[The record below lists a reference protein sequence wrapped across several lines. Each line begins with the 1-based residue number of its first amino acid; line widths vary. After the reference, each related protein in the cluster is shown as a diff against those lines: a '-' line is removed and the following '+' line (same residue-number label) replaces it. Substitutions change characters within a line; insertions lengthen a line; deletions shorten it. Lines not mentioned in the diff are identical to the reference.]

1 MFLHQFPN
9 HDIYDM
15 DIYDFFT
22 CHIVTFTTYKSSI
35 YDDTFFDTMESARLS
50 LPLGHH
56 DGVWSWMT
64 TNMPSTASPQVNN
77 RIAATMRGLVPF
89 MVFILLISL
98 DYSTGAAPSY
108 NGTLYQGDIML
119 TDDERRSIFGDDD
132 GITQHSGAAPSY
144 NGTLY
149 QGDIMLTDDERRS
162 IFGDDDGITQHSAK
176 EGREWPN
183 GEIPYVISGRR
194 FSNRDKNKIKNAMKE
209 FEDKTCI
216 TFVPKRRTDKYYI
229 NIKHDRG
236 CSSFVGRI
244 PEGVWINGIRYDPR
258 YGQPV
263 QLERDGCMSDG
274 T

>member
-1 MFLHQFPN
+1 
-9 HDIYDM
+9 
-15 DIYDFFT
+15 
-22 CHIVTFTTYKSSI
+22 
-35 YDDTFFDTMESARLS
+35 MESARLS

-89 MVFILLISL
+89 MVFILLIDSL
-98 DYSTGAAPSY
+98 DYST
-108 NGTLYQGDIML
+108 
-119 TDDERRSIFGDDD
+119 
-132 GITQHSGAAPSY
+132 GAAPSY

>member
-1 MFLHQFPN
+1 
-9 HDIYDM
+9 
-15 DIYDFFT
+15 
-22 CHIVTFTTYKSSI
+22 
-35 YDDTFFDTMESARLS
+35 
-50 LPLGHH
+50 
-56 DGVWSWMT
+56 
-64 TNMPSTASPQVNN
+64 
-77 RIAATMRGLVPF
+77 
-89 MVFILLISL
+89 
-98 DYSTGAAPSY
+98 
-108 NGTLYQGDIML
+108 ML

-216 TFVPKRRTDKYYI
+216 TFVPKRRNDKYYI
-229 NIKHDRG
+229 NIKHDYKAG
-236 CSSFVGRI
+236 CSSYIGRI
-244 PEGVWINGIRYDPR
+244 TEDDWLNRIYPR
-258 YGQPV
+258 HGQRV
-263 QLERDGCMSDG
+263 NLESGCMFHSM
-274 T
+274 